1 MNETEIRT
9 IIKKQKDFFKT
20 GATLPVSYRIEA
32 LKKLKKLIQENEAQ
46 ICAALKSDLGKSTSE
61 SYMCE
66 VGLTL
71 SEISYILAHIKKFAK
86 EKTVATPLAQFA
98 SRSYVKPVPYGQ
110 VLIMSPWNYPFLLTM
125 EPLVNAI
132 AAGNTCV
139 LKPSAYSEKTTEI
152 MTKLIEQC
160 FDEKYVAVITGG
172 RAENTCLLNCE
183 FDYIFFTGSQAVGKE
198 VLRRAAEH
206 LTPSTLELGGK
217 SPCIV
222 DETANLKLA
231 ARRIVFGKYL
241 NCGQTCVAP
250 DYLYCH
256 ADVKEK
262 LLDYIKKEIKRQFG
276 ETPLA
281 NENYGKIINEK
292 HFTRI
297 KGLIN
302 QEKVVAGGACD
313 QDTLR
318 IEPTVLDNITWDDAV
333 MQEEIFGPLLPVL
346 TFTSL
351 DEVFD
356 IVGSHPH
363 PLAGYFFSENKKA
376 IRRFTSMV
384 QFGGGCINDV
394 VIHLATSNMGFG
406 GVGASGMGSYHG
418 KCGFDTFSHKKSI
431 VDKKT
436 WLDLPMRYQP
446 YSNLYDKM
454 IRMFLK

>member
-1 MNETEIRT
+1 
-9 IIKKQKDFFKT
+9 
-20 GATLPVSYRIEA
+20 
-32 LKKLKKLIQENEAQ
+32 
-46 ICAALKSDLGKSTSE
+46 
-61 SYMCE
+61 
-66 VGLTL
+66 
-71 SEISYILAHIKKFAK
+71 
-86 EKTVATPLAQFA
+86 
-98 SRSYVKPVPYGQ
+98 
-110 VLIMSPWNYPFLLTM
+110 
-125 EPLVNAI
+125 
-132 AAGNTCV
+132 
-139 LKPSAYSEKTTEI
+139 
-152 MTKLIEQC
+152 MTKLIVQC

-256 ADVKEK
+256 ANVKEK

-302 QEKVVAGGACD
+302 QEKIVAGGACD
-313 QDTLR
+313 QDTIR